1 MIRERVSTKGVVT
14 GRPLEHET
22 ELGVLQQQNIG
33 QLSGQTN
40 NHFLKERE
48 IFDKKFQKQYRNFL
62 GSLFAAGIYGG
73 PLEVE
78 AACVLTCVHVH

>member
-33 QLSGQTN
+33 QLSGQTI

-48 IFDKKFQKQYRNFL
+48 IFDKK
-62 GSLFAAGIYGG
+62 I
-73 PLEVE
+73 
-78 AACVLTCVHVH
+78 